1 MEITFA
7 LYVLVSIV
15 VAIAYWHGHKTGVR
29 LGADSMY
36 QHLYENGIRK
46 NDKVI
51 VTLEYEDRGGI
62 KEF

>member
-7 LYVLVSIV
+7 LYILVSIIII
-15 VAIAYWHGHKTGVR
+15 IAYWHGYKTGIR
-29 LGADSMY
+29 LGADTMY

-51 VTLEYEDRGGI
+51 VTLEYEDRGEI